1 MWTPKRILLLVL
13 GFVVFCFAYGVYA
26 YFLGGVDGL
35 PPLPPECEAS
45 TNPDDPPDIDPRQR
59 PEVERK
65 LVMAFGDE
73 CPELKRPIRMEMVAR
88 GIVLAAGDFKVEPDG
103 RVKLWPFSVIIFG
116 KDTAEKDRS
125 DSHYPEINTVQSDIA
140 FLRFDQPI
148 ETISDMAN
156 HKVVGGELIG
166 TPGGKGVFIRN
177 NRKTPR
183 RDDDLTLTTD
193 GPVFYEESRQQIW
206 TAVKVVIID
215 EQNRDKDVP
224 TEIKGTGMDVYLMSE
239 EEKAKAEKAKETKT
253 AEKAANKPGKLAKD
267 KSKDKGAIS
276 INGVKEF
283 VLRSDVDMRLF
294 VDSRSGFMST
304 PKTGSAKPGNKGK
317 DAGKDQAKDKA
328 ATTESKD
335 AAAPPVAGSPKP
347 AAAPPSKDLVHIET
361 QGRFYYD
368 LMTDQA
374 RFDISQKPSPRPNRV
389 EVKRQTGPNGLDQL
403 DCEHL
408 VLHFQRK
415 NGAGGVAAASSEDG
429 PQMEIENAHAWG
441 NQVTLTSDVEVLTA
455 YGNDLVHDGP
465 TRRSVLKGSPEIVVF
480 KDGSEIRARQMEIIG
495 ADDGQQAQIKGP
507 GKINMLDS
515 ATKERTLQARFDDD
529 LISTKDGVYDKL
541 ELTGNAAFEELEP
554 GQQLRPG
561 QTPRYKQR
569 LQANLLKVWLCPSEP
584 TASTPADG
592 NSDSQRRRPHHI
604 EALGQ
609 VVAQAPDM
617 NVHDS
622 DRLVIWFKDVVK
634 PAGDLPATLP
644 PADGA
649 AAGGAKPAVGPASPS
664 AGADRKGA
672 AGSSRQNAADP
683 NMPPFVGPPEQ
694 KTRPP
699 IDLTARSIESHVL
712 RTGERNDLEKLW
724 CVGAV
729 HVHQDPSGP
738 DDKGVEIRGA
748 TLQMLKFEEGSVLTV
763 TGETAEV
770 QLDKLTI
777 FGPEVNID
785 QKENKAWVIGAGM
798 MRMPSSAD
806 FQVSNPGAPPP
817 KKTPSEKAPQPEKK
831 EAEPESELTIYWTR
845 DMVFNG
851 KFSVYHGN
859 VQAEQNNSRLTCDTM
874 QVLLDRYVSLKG
886 DNDRNAPPAKVD
898 KLVCDQTVR
907 FEETVRENGQL
918 TRYQRLDA
926 IELEVKNEEGILLAP
941 GPGVLHILQREAPD
955 ETAPGTTPG
964 GSPPKPGAKPAAK
977 PQAAK
982 ASNGQPEE
990 EELKLTRITFL
1001 TRMFA
1006 NNVTRTAVFYDN
1018 VEVVNLPSDDPDI
1031 VINIDHLPEGS
1042 LYLRCDQLQVYSR
1055 QQSGE
1060 KSTQEMEARGN
1071 ASVQS
1076 NDFWGRGD
1084 VIKYDESKELI
1095 IFEARE
1101 GRLAT
1106 LVRQKAKGTP
1116 QEELKGQK
1124 IYYWRN
1130 TGDFK
1135 IERGTGAR
1143 MIQ

>member
-13 GFVVFCFAYGVYA
+13 GFVVFCFAYGIYA

-45 TNPDDPPDIDPRQR
+45 NDDRPPPDFGGKQR

-116 KDTAEKDRS
+116 KERS
-125 DSHYPEINTVQSDIA
+125 EPGKEPGYPKINTVQSDIA

-166 TPGGKGVFIRN
+166 TPGGKGVFLRN
-177 NRKTPR
+177 NRGTPR

-206 TAVKVVIID
+206 TAVDVRIVD

-224 TEIKGTGMDVYLMSE
+224 TEIKATGMDVYLVSDE
-239 EEKAKAEKAKETKT
+239 EKAREEKAKPVEKA
-253 AEKAANKPGKLAKD
+253 GKVARDKAKD
-267 KSKDKGAIS
+267 KSAINV
-276 INGVKEF
+276 NGVKEI

-294 VDSRSGFMST
+294 VDSRSGFL
-304 PKTGSAKPGNKGK
+304 
-317 DAGKDQAKDKA
+317 
-328 ATTESKD
+328 
-335 AAAPPVAGSPKP
+335 GSPKSASGKPGDKPREAAKTRPAP
-347 AAAPPSKDLVHIET
+347 AASAKTDAVPSKDLVHIET
-361 QGRFYYD
+361 QGRFHYD
-368 LMTDQA
+368 VLTDQA

-389 EVKRQTGPNGLDQL
+389 EVRRRTGPNGLDQL

-408 VLHFQRK
+408 ILKFQRK
-415 NGAGGVAAASSEDG
+415 TGAGGAAGSNAEG
-429 PQMEIENAHAWG
+429 GTELEIENAHAWG
-441 NQVTLTSDVEVLTA
+441 NQVTLASDVEVLTA
-455 YGNDLVHDGP
+455 FGNDLVHDA
-465 TRRSVLKGSPEIVVF
+465 RARQSVLKGTPEIVVY
-480 KDGSEIRARQMEIIG
+480 KDGSEIRARQLEIIG
-495 ADDGQQAQIKGP
+495 GDDGQQAHVKGP
-507 GKINMLDS
+507 GVVSMMDS
-515 ATKERTLQARFDDD
+515 ATKERTLKARFDDE
-529 LISTKDGVYDKL
+529 LVSSKDGVFDKL

-561 QTPRYKQR
+561 QTPRLKQR
-569 LQANLLKVWLCPSEP
+569 LQAERLKVWLCPP
-584 TASTPADG
+584 DQAAASSPAEDG
-592 NSDSQRRRPHHI
+592 SANRRRPHHI

-609 VVAQAPDM
+609 VVAVAPDM
-617 NVHDS
+617 KVHDT
-622 DRLVIWFKDVVK
+622 DRLVIWFKDVVN
-634 PAGDLPATLP
+634 PAGELPATLP

-649 AAGGAKPAVGPASPS
+649 PNSSPKPAGQANSLGGKS
-664 AGADRKGA
+664 AGAAPNGTSK
-672 AGSSRQNAADP
+672 QPAADP

-699 IDLTARSIESHVL
+699 IDLTARSVEAHVL

-724 CVGAV
+724 CEGAV
-729 HVHQDPSGP
+729 HVHQDPDGP

-748 TLQMLKFEEGSVLTV
+748 TLQLLKFVEGSVLTV

-785 QKENKAWVIGAGM
+785 QKDNKAWVIGAGM

-806 FQVSNPGAPPP
+806 IQINSPGAPP
-817 KKTPSEKAPQPEKK
+817 KKTPPPDKKQPQPET
-831 EAEPESELTIYWTR
+831 ELTVYWTR

-851 KFSVYHGN
+851 RFAVYHGN
-859 VQAEQNNSRLTCDTM
+859 VQAEQDNSRLTCDTM
-874 QVLLDRYVSLKG
+874 QVLLDRFVSLKG
-886 DNDRNAPPAKVD
+886 ENERNAPPAKVD

-907 FEETVRENGQL
+907 VEDTLRENGQL
-918 TRYQRLDA
+918 IRYQRLDSTQ
-926 IELEVKNEEGILLAP
+926 LDVKNEEGIMLAP
-941 GPGVLHILQREAPD
+941 GPGVLHILQLGDKD
-955 ETAPGTTPG
+955 ESAPGATSGATPG
-964 GSPPKPGAKPAAK
+964 GNPAPPQSAKKTGKKPA
-977 PQAAK
+977 
-982 ASNGQPEE
+982 NGQPAEQ
-990 EELKLTRITFL
+990 ELKLTRINFL

-1006 NNVTRTAVFYDN
+1006 NNITRTAVFYDG
-1018 VEVVNLPSDDPDI
+1018 VEVVHLPSDDPD
-1031 VINIDHLPEGS
+1031 VIIDIDHLPKGGM
-1042 LYLRCDQLQVYSR
+1042 YLRCDQLQVYNR
-1055 QQSGE
+1055 QEPGTQGS
-1060 KSTQEMEARGN
+1060 QEMEARGN

-1076 NDFWGRGD
+1076 EEFWGRAD
-1084 VIKYDESKELI
+1084 VIKYDESKELM

-1106 LVRQKAKGTP
+1106 LVRQKAKGTA

-1124 IYYWRN
+1124 IYYWRS